1 MRMMLRARFETAAAN
16 AAFKA
21 GIVEKTLGDFIAKAK
36 PEAVYFTLENGKRC
50 GVFVFDMKE
59 SSVMPALFED
69 MFQAVGAE
77 IELTPC
83 MTPDELRA
91 GLAAR

>member
-21 GIVEKTLGDFIAKAK
+21 GIVEKTLGDFMAKAK
-36 PEAVYFTLENGKRC
+36 PEAAYFTLEKGQRC

-59 SSVMPALFED
+59 SSMMPVLLED
-69 MFQAVGAE
+69 MFIVVGAE
-77 IELTPC
+77 VELTPC

-91 GLAAR
+91 GLMAK

>member
-21 GIVEKTLGDFIAKAK
+21 GIVEKTLGDFMAKAK
-36 PEAVYFTLENGKRC
+36 PEAVYFTIENGKRC

-59 SSVMPALFED
+59 SSMMPVLFED
-69 MFQAVGAE
+69 MLQTVGAE
-77 IELTPC
+77 IELAPC

-91 GLAAR
+91 GLMAK

>member
-16 AAFKA
+16 AAFKS
-21 GIVEKTLGDFIAKAK
+21 GIVEKTLGDFMAKAK

-59 SSVMPALFED
+59 LSMMPVLFED

-77 IELTPC
+77 VELTPC
-83 MTPDELRA
+83 MTADELRA
-91 GLAAR
+91 GLAAK